1 MRLLSRIQAGGESGE
16 PIGLYHRRLADHA
29 LRGRRVPQILP
40 AEWARRDR
48 PHAAPRRQDPR
59 LRSAAQSPV
68 SLVFLMKLALLP
80 GDGIGPEIVAQARK
94 VLQRLGLKLQMG
106 EAAAGGAGY
115 DAAEDPLPPG
125 TLAPAKGGSR
135 S

>member
-68 SLVFLMKLALLP
+68 SLVFLMKLALRP
-80 GDGIGPEIVAQARK
+80 
-94 VLQRLGLKLQMG
+94 
-106 EAAAGGAGY
+106 AAVSGAGCHARQK
-115 DAAEDPLPPG
+115 DHTTELQSLTKPVWRVPIRKKKS
-125 TLAPAKGGSR
+125 KGLNS
-135 S
+135 SP